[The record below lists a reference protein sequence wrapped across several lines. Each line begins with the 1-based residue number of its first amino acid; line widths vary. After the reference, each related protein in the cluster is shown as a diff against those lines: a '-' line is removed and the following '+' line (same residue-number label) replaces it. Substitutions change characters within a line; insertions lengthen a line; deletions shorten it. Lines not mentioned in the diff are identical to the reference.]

1 MIKLDIDDEIIR
13 EVNLHTHAPSQ
24 MQDEVAKVKA
34 NIKRK
39 EQTTTDTPQH
49 ILWAELRNTSQ
60 DAAANIP
67 STSTLRRNIRKAWED
82 NNVPHNPVTR
92 EDIAVLP
99 EQYQNTVVGEPF
111 VIYDSGVGDQEQIFI
126 FSSEIWLQLLRESEH
141 WYTDGTFKVCPEI
154 FYQLYTIHGQR
165 NGQIFPV
172 FCLLPNKTLATYRRM
187 LQQVFDRV
195 GDNWLQDVLVDF
207 ERAVINAFH
216 LIDETIDMKGCFYHL
231 SSNIWKKV
239 QHSGLQQRYS
249 EDQEFALHTRML
261 SAVAFM
267 PPDNVIAGFEELS
280 DMIRD
285 TYQGAMDE
293 LLDYF
298 EETYIG
304 RYRRNAERRTPL
316 FALNLSNMFH

>member
-24 MQDEVAKVKA
+24 MQDEVTKVKA

-49 ILWAELRNTSQ
+49 ILGAELKNTSQ

-141 WYTDGTFKVCPEI
+141 WYTDGTFKFCPEI

-165 NGQIFPV
+165 NGQFFPV

-195 GDNWLQDVLVDF
+195 GDNRLQDVLVDF
-207 ERAVINAFH
+207 ERAVINAFIS
-216 LIDETIDMKGCFYHL
+216 LT
-231 SSNIWKKV
+231 
-239 QHSGLQQRYS
+239 
-249 EDQEFALHTRML
+249 
-261 SAVAFM
+261 
-267 PPDNVIAGFEELS
+267 
-280 DMIRD
+280 
-285 TYQGAMDE
+285 
-293 LLDYF
+293 
-298 EETYIG
+298 
-304 RYRRNAERRTPL
+304 
-316 FALNLSNMFH
+316 